1 MRIDEFGQLDSH
13 YRNKMP
19 KLLLM
24 STPDKPA
31 SVKQLHSV
39 EELLG
44 ISLPGSY
51 KDFLREYGGGDFY
64 SLTVF
69 SADPSSDLYL
79 PIQAA
84 RASSYLPNDLLPIS
98 DDYCGGNYVLTVKN
112 AIASEQVSYWNT
124 DGGLVQTEFETVL
137 DFVAQK
143 AFG

>member
-1 MRIDEFGQLDSH
+1 MRIDEFRQLELQ
-13 YRNKMP
+13 YRVKMP

-31 SVKQLHSV
+31 SVEQIHSV
-39 EELLG
+39 EEMLG
-44 ISLPGSY
+44 VSLPHSY
-51 KDFLREYGGGDFY
+51 RDFLREYGGGDYF

-69 SADPSSDLYL
+69 SADPSSDFYL
-79 PIQAA
+79 PLQAA

-98 DDYCGGNYVLTVKN
+98 DDYCGGNYVLTVKD
-112 AIASEQVSYWNT
+112 AIASERVSYWNT
-124 DGGLVQTEFETVL
+124 DGGLVVTEFETVL